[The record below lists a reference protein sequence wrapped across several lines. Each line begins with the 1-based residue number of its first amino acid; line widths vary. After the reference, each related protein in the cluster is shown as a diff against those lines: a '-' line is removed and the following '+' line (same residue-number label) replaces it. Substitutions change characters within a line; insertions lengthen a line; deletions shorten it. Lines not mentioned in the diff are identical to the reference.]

1 MATEKHEDAAAH
13 QGSFTKSLR
22 RLYPYGREMAPRM
35 ALGLISACLAAVL
48 ALTTPQVLQRIV
60 NGPLTDGGTAGL
72 WLGVAVVALLGILE
86 PALLLL
92 RRYWVTA
99 PGTRL
104 EAKLRV
110 MLFRHLVDLPPGFHD
125 QWSGGQLL
133 SRSISDIR
141 RFRRWLSFGS
151 VLIGTNMVSIS
162 VGLALM
168 FFTQWQLALVFLA
181 MAVPA
186 FFISLRSRRR
196 YRDLSRQS
204 QDQSGDLSTTI
215 EESVHGIR
223 ILKAFGRELEAL
235 EEFGEQAE
243 ELKTTELRKAR
254 ERAFVSLLM
263 AMVPDAALAVILV
276 GGAFLI
282 AAGSLTVG
290 GLLAFFATA
299 AVIAGPLERLSEQFA
314 MSMEAKTAIDRFLQV
329 LEAPNDIEDPAHPQP
344 LPAGPGRVVLRD
356 VVFRHGG
363 TEAPEPPTL
372 RGVDLEVLPGETLAL
387 IGLTGSGKSTLVELI
402 PRFADV
408 DRGAVE
414 LDGVD
419 VRRLA
424 RAELRAAV
432 SIAFDNPILF
442 SATVRENVALGRPD
456 ATEAELRDALEV
468 ASADFVYALPH
479 GLDTVIGEEGLSL
492 SGGQRQRLSLA
503 RAVVARPRVLIL
515 DDPLSA
521 LDVLT
526 EAKVTKRLR
535 AHLAG
540 TTTIVVAHRPSTV
553 ALADRVALLDE
564 GRIVA
569 VGRHA
574 DLLGRSALYRRVI
587 AGYEE
592 AASA

>member
-1 MATEKHEDAAAH
+1 M
-13 QGSFTKSLR
+13 L
-22 RLYPYGREMAPRM
+22 PRM
-35 ALGLISACLAAVL
+35 VLGLISSSLAAVL
-48 ALTTPQVLQRIV
+48 ALATPQVLQHIV
-60 NGPLTDGGTAGL
+60 NGPLSDGGTAGL
-72 WLGVAVVALLGILE
+72 WLGVGAVALLGVLE

-92 RRYWVTA
+92 RRFWVTA

-110 MLFRHLVDLPPGFHD
+110 MLFRRLVDLPPEFHD

-133 SRSISDIR
+133 TRSISDIR

-151 VLIGTNMVSIS
+151 SLIGTNMLSIG
-162 VGLALM
+162 VGLVLM
-168 FFTQWQLALVFLA
+168 FVTQWQLALVFLA

-196 YRDLSRQS
+196 YRDLARRS

-276 GGAFLI
+276 GGSFLI

-299 AVIAGPLERLSEQFA
+299 AVIAGPLERLSEQFT
-314 MSMEAKTAIDRFLQV
+314 MSMEAKTSIDRFLQV
-329 LEAPNDIEDPAHPQP
+329 LEARNNLEDPVDPQP
-344 LPAGPGRVVLRD
+344 LAAGPGRVVLRD
-356 VVFRHGG
+356 VVVRHAGAE
-363 TEAPEPPTL
+363 TSEPPVL

-387 IGLTGSGKSTLVELI
+387 IGVTGSGKSTLVELI

-408 DRGAVE
+408 DHGSVE

-419 VRRLA
+419 VRRMA
-424 RAELRAAV
+424 RAELRTAV
-432 SIAFDNPILF
+432 SIAFENPILF

-456 ATEAELRDALEV
+456 ATEAELRQALEV
-468 ASADFVYALPH
+468 ASADFVDALPE

-503 RAVVARPRVLIL
+503 RAVAARPRVLIL

-535 AHLAG
+535 THLAG

-564 GRIVA
+564 GRIAA

-574 DLLGRSALYRRVI
+574 ELLGRSALYRRVI

-592 AASA
+592 AESA

>member
-1 MATEKHEDAAAH
+1 MATDAHEDSTAH
-13 QGSFTKSLR
+13 QGSFTKSLL
-22 RLYPYGREMAPRM
+22 RLYPYGRELVPKM
-35 ALGLISACLAAVL
+35 ALGLVSACLAAVL
-48 ALTTPQVLQRIV
+48 ALATPQVLQHIV
-60 NGPLTDGGTAGL
+60 NGPLADGGTAGL
-72 WLGVAVVALLGILE
+72 WIGVAVVALLGILE
-86 PALLLL
+86 PALVLL
-92 RRYWVTA
+92 RRYWVMT

-125 QWSGGQLL
+125 QWPGGQLL

-141 RFRRWLSFGS
+141 RFRRWLSFGI
-151 VLIGTNMVSIS
+151 VLIGTNMLSIG

-235 EEFGEQAE
+235 QEFGEQAE

-329 LEAPNDIEDPAHPQP
+329 LEAPNELEDPANPEP

-356 VVFRHGG
+356 VVFGHGDA
-363 TEAPEPPTL
+363 EASESPVL

-387 IGLTGSGKSTLVELI
+387 VGLTGSGKSTLVQLV

-408 DRGAVE
+408 DRGSVE
-414 LDGVD
+414 VDGVD

-424 RAELRAAV
+424 RAELRSAV
-432 SIAFDNPILF
+432 SIAFENPILF
-442 SATVRENVALGRPD
+442 SASVRENVALGRPD
-456 ATEAELRDALEV
+456 ATEAELREALEV
-468 ASADFVYALPH
+468 ASADFVDALPH
-479 GLDTVIGEEGLSL
+479 GLDTLIGEEGLSL

-503 RAVVARPRVLIL
+503 RAVAARPRVLIL

-535 AHLAG
+535 THLAG

-553 ALADRVALLDE
+553 ALADRVALLDG

-569 VGRHA
+569 VGRHT

>member
-1 MATEKHEDAAAH
+1 MATEPHEDAAAH

-48 ALTTPQVLQRIV
+48 ALTTPQVLQHIV
-60 NGPLTDGGTAGL
+60 NGPLTDGGAGGL
-72 WLGVAVVALLGILE
+72 WLGVGVVALLGVLE
-86 PALLLL
+86 PGLLLL
-92 RRYWVTA
+92 RRYWVTT

-125 QWSGGQLL
+125 QWPGGQLL

-329 LEAPNDIEDPAHPQP
+329 MEAPNDLEDPAAPQP

-356 VVFRHGG
+356 VVFRHPGS
-363 TEAPEPPTL
+363 EASEPPIL

-414 LDGVD
+414 IDGVD

-442 SATVRENVALGRPD
+442 SATVRENVALGRPE
-456 ATEAELRDALEV
+456 ATEAELREALAV
-468 ASADFVYALPH
+468 ASADFVDALPH

-535 AHLAG
+535 AHLDG

-553 ALADRVALLDE
+553 ALADRVALLDD

-569 VGRHA
+569 IGRHA

-592 AASA
+592 AESA